1 MSPRRRSRARQGQ
14 NERPGALAT
23 PNPRLHHGMYRF
35 YRKHYASRGN
45 PLVNVAVYCGIGAKL
60 GLALAS
66 NALRARR
73 QGRAG
78 GSEAPPAAD

>member
-1 MSPRRRSRARQGQ
+1 
-14 NERPGALAT
+14 
-23 PNPRLHHGMYRF
+23 MYRF